1 LATRAQRRNREELAV
16 CKHLVRF
23 HREEDIMK
31 TAEEKRVEEED
42 GWVEMEDEEVALEV
56 EEAVEEEEE
65 EDLPAVGKCKYH
77 DKRNNKI
84 TELRTIFQREKQ
96 NS

>member
-1 LATRAQRRNREELAV
+1 LATRAQRRNRDELAV

-31 TAEEKRVEEED
+31 TAEEKRVEEEE
-42 GWVEMEDEEVALEV
+42 GWVEMEDEEVAFEV
-56 EEAVEEEEE
+56 EEAVEEEED
-65 EDLPAVGKCKYH
+65 EDLPAVGKRKYH